1 MIFYAIPI
9 ISSATTAASAAV
21 FLQFVEWAVTILLTI
36 AAFPLLKQAGMFFL
50 MKLYEAFIQYQ
61 YLF

>member
-1 MIFYAIPI
+1 MQYQLSHPQPHPRLL
-9 ISSATTAASAAV
+9 AV
-21 FLQFVEWAVTILLTI
+21 FLQFMEWATTVLLTI

-50 MKLYEAFIQYQ
+50 MKLYEVFIQYQ